1 MTTLYL
7 GPTTLYA
14 TAHASDRQNA
24 AVQLAP
30 HSHLAN
36 GTFAYNIYVSTLFDG
51 TNLFDAVVRLYV
63 GSPTPLGL
71 MSPGWFL
78 NAQFLKRW
86 NLTRVGM
93 LAGVNVPPAIPVANI
108 TWDAVTD
115 ADNNNVARPS
125 WTPGVD
131 SPQIGNSTY
140 ALVATLEYNGQTIHT
155 GSLTADPLAAVYSS
169 LAIP

>member
-7 GPTTLYA
+7 GPTKLYA
-14 TAHASDRQNA
+14 TAHASDRLNA

-36 GTFAYNIYVSTLFDG
+36 GAFSYNIYVSSLFDG
-51 TNLFDAVVRLYV
+51 TQLFDATVRLFV
-63 GSPTPLGL
+63 GSPAPLGL

-86 NLTRVGM
+86 NLSRVGM
-93 LAGVNVPPAIPVANI
+93 LVPVNVPPVIPVDNI
-108 TWDAVTD
+108 AWDAVTD
-115 ADNNNVARPS
+115 ADNNGLPHPT
-125 WTPGVD
+125 WTPAVD
-131 SPQIGNSTY
+131 SPQLANSTY

-155 GSLTADPLAAVYSS
+155 GSLTADPLAAVFSS